1 MGRSPFLFPS
11 FLDFL
16 NDEDTLLAFLA
27 TIVLALVTGT
37 AVCLTPLPR
46 RLSTD
51 G

>member
-27 TIVLALVTGT
+27 TIVLALVTG
-37 AVCLTPLPR
+37 AALAPASLLTPFV
-46 RLSTD
+46 
-51 G
+51 